1 MYLSA
6 LGSERVSEPPGAAAD
21 SGLQNAPREEH
32 CDPEPDESS
41 PGRERPGK
49 EVVPVPLINLTWLW

>member
-21 SGLQNAPREEH
+21 SGLQNAPAEER
-32 CDPEPDESS
+32 CDPEPDESA

-49 EVVPVPLINLTWLW
+49 ELMTVPLINLS